1 MSKAFVRLN
10 DNMSLDNTN
19 LSTALSTVNS
29 STVNSS
35 TVNSS
40 TVNSSSFKKY
50 LLLALIVGTLITIFA
65 CWWRYTE
72 NDNQESFNSDYHN
85 QESFNSDY
93 HNQESFDPDYHNQE
107 SFNSDYHNQEFFN
120 PDYPGHT
127 DSFPARVESNATIN
141 RTGRCNASFGPGYKY
156 RRSILRKGRKIGY
169 VRPYDQNEIEKER
182 DRQNRRVTWSD
193 PLIEIMGT

>member
-10 DNMSLDNTN
+10 DNMSLYNTN
-19 LSTALSTVNS
+19 LPTALSTIKQTTDS
-29 STVNSS
+29 GR
-35 TVNSS
+35 
-40 TVNSSSFKKY
+40 FKKY
-50 LLLALIVGTLITIFA
+50 LLLALIVGVLITIFA

-72 NDNQESFNSDYHN
+72 NDY
-85 QESFNSDY
+85 
-93 HNQESFDPDYHNQE
+93 QESFDPDYHNQE
-107 SFNSDYHNQEFFN
+107 FFD
-120 PDYPGHT
+120 PDYPGST

-141 RTGRCNASFGPGYKY
+141 RAGQCNTPFRPGHNH

-193 PLIEIMGT
+193 PLIEIMGA